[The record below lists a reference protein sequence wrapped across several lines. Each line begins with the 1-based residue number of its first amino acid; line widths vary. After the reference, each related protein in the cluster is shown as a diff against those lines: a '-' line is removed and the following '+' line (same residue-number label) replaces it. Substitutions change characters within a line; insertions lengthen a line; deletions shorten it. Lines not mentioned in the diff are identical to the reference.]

1 MIEAPPAGEE
11 TVVAPT
17 ARTAARAWLAGVAG
31 ASIVMIAVGSA
42 PALGATRY
50 AAPAEAG
57 AKNCSSPANACSLS
71 VAMEGAHEGDEVII
85 EPGGYGSVFEPLI
98 APVRVIAKDVT
109 AHGTDTSPGTP
120 SALIFS
126 DADFGVIVNGPGSTI
141 RDIQVADVFKGGGA
155 SLLLTDASGEQV
167 IARAG
172 PEESSACALSRTAA
186 LIDSVCQRVSPGAAV
201 RVTGIADPLNDVTLR
216 NVTAVAPEGVG
227 IAAESAPASERSVQI
242 AAFNTIARGGLAD
255 IFVFRDGQPAAV
267 TTSYSN
273 YSSANT
279 KVEGGGSLTDD
290 GTSMTTGNQGLGQLF
305 VDPEEGDFREA
316 LGAQTIGAGL
326 IDPANGS
333 FDFEG
338 DARAFAPGTS
348 CASTDIGA
356 DQFIPASGPAVASSG
371 VSAIGQTGATLS
383 GTANPLGGGGTVHF
397 DFGAAA
403 LGGGPPASVS
413 STPTQCLSVADT
425 PQPVTATLTGLA
437 PGTTYYYRLAA
448 TDANATTTSAFAA
461 TFSTAALPA
470 PVTTTAPSTTP
481 STSPSTTPPATS
493 SAIASAP
500 TPVLTDTRE
509 SATTWREGGALAYI
523 SASKTTH
530 KQRRPPI
537 GTTISFSL
545 NVPAKATLT
554 FTEPAGGRKVGKTC
568 VAETKKNKR
577 EHRCT
582 RTVVAAT
589 LTFSGHAGTN
599 KVRFEGRLSKHRWL
613 GTGGYTLSI
622 GATASGLHAAARTLH
637 FTIAH

>member
-1 MIEAPPAGEE
+1 MINSFQAPVLMIEGPSADEGTAA
-11 TVVAPT
+11 APT
-17 ARTAARAWLAGVAG
+17 ARRAARAWLAGVAG
-31 ASIVMIAVGSA
+31 ASIVMVVLGAA

-126 DADFGVIVNGPGSTI
+126 DADFGVIINGPGSTI
-141 RDIQVADVFKGGGA
+141 RDIQVVDVFKGGGA
-155 SLLLTDASGEQV
+155 SLLLTEASGEQV

-186 LIDSVCQRVSPGAAV
+186 LIDSVRQSVSPGAAV
-201 RVTGIADPLNDVTLR
+201 RVTGVADPVNDVTLR

-290 GTSMTTGNQGLGQLF
+290 GTSVRTANQGLTELF
-305 VDPEEGDFREA
+305 VDPSEGDFREA

-338 DARAFAPGTS
+338 DARVFAPGTS
-348 CASTDIGA
+348 CASTDVGA
-356 DQFIPASGPAVASSG
+356 DQFIPASGPVVASTTASG
-371 VSAIGQTGATLS
+371 VGQAGATLS
-383 GTANPLGGGGTVHF
+383 ATANPLGGAGAVHF
-397 DFGAAA
+397 DFGPAAP
-403 LGGGPPASVS
+403 GGGERGGRAAHAAVQRRDVRPACRARDAG
-413 STPTQCLSVADT
+413 PGGLRLGRDPGRAGYRPADRGR
-425 PQPVTATLTGLA
+425 LRGA
-437 PGTTYYYRLAA
+437 PGRGG
-448 TDANATTTSAFAA
+448 SAHR
-461 TFSTAALPA
+461 
-470 PVTTTAPSTTP
+470 
-481 STSPSTTPPATS
+481 
-493 SAIASAP
+493 
-500 TPVLTDTRE
+500 D
-509 SATTWREGGALAYI
+509 
-523 SASKTTH
+523 
-530 KQRRPPI
+530 
-537 GTTISFSL
+537 
-545 NVPAKATLT
+545 
-554 FTEPAGGRKVGKTC
+554 PAGHGAGDICFVG
-568 VAETKKNKR
+568 
-577 EHRCT
+577 
-582 RTVVAAT
+582 VV
-589 LTFSGHAGTN
+589 
-599 KVRFEGRLSKHRWL
+599 
-613 GTGGYTLSI
+613 
-622 GATASGLHAAARTLH
+622 
-637 FTIAH
+637 IA